1 MAGGAAEAQWQ
12 NNAEVPQGGT
22 GFILFRDISE
32 MQFYKYEKCAQ
43 DAEGTIVFLID
54 LVEKWQYTK
63 HKWFKMYTFWH
74 SEINTIS
81 SGYVVNQTLHSRFFC
96 VYQKV

>member
-1 MAGGAAEAQWQ
+1 MQE
-12 NNAEVPQGGT
+12 EPQ
-22 GFILFRDISE
+22 F
-32 MQFYKYEKCAQ
+32 
-43 DAEGTIVFLID
+43 FLID

-96 VYQKV
+96 VYQKVQVMESIAACQQRWNRQNILVS

>member
-1 MAGGAAEAQWQ
+1 MQE
-12 NNAEVPQGGT
+12 EPQ
-22 GFILFRDISE
+22 F
-32 MQFYKYEKCAQ
+32 
-43 DAEGTIVFLID
+43 FLID

-81 SGYVVNQTLHSRFFC
+81 SGYVVNQTLHSRFFVC
-96 VYQKV
+96 IKKYRLWNQLRPVSSVGTDKIYWSVDMGKGLNAQQKAGKK